1 MKSWGFILVQ
11 LLWQLSH
18 NDSMGRD
25 EWEFLF
31 QKNDLY
37 FTKVYVRAHQNK
49 CAFYYEKIYKSCIW
63 ISLSENKE
71 GYREYFR
78 INYKVQ
84 L

>member
-31 QKNDLY
+31 QKNDS
-37 FTKVYVRAHQNK
+37 YVT
-49 CAFYYEKIYKSCIW
+49 KIYVKSASKWMCF
-63 ISLSENKE
+63 L
-71 GYREYFR
+71 
-78 INYKVQ
+78 